1 MSAKDKKGG
10 GGIAFSDMVKMTFSE
25 PTFAKSITPLLYEM
39 MSPLILKT
47 IETSVAA
54 TVEAA
59 VKSVQS
65 NVVDKMV
72 DSNNKLLAS
81 VSEQTHVIQEQAKVV
96 KSQEKNNSKTFT
108 AVQIFIKDP

>member
-1 MSAKDKKGG
+1 
-10 GGIAFSDMVKMTFSE
+10 
-25 PTFAKSITPLLYEM
+25 M

-47 IETSVAA
+47 TETSVAA

-72 DSNNKLLAS
+72 ESNN
-81 VSEQTHVIQEQAKVV
+81 
-96 KSQEKNNSKTFT
+96 
-108 AVQIFIKDP
+108 